1 MEVLQ
6 KDAAGKMT
14 RSIES
19 FRKELGKV
27 RTGRASFSL
36 LDGIKVDYYGTPT
49 PLQQVGTLSVPES
62 RLITVTPW
70 DAKMI
75 GPIEKAIQAGGLGL
89 NPSSDGKVVRIPIPP
104 LTEERRKELVAGEE
118 DGRDARVSVQYPP
131 GGDRGIKREGK
142 KKAISED
149 DEARPE
155 GSEGDRILHQEDRR
169 HPGAKEQESEIEG
182 PSGAS
187 VSSTTASGRRNEP
200 WPYVS
205 PMNAPPADL
214 PDTCPPIH
222 R

>member
-1 MEVLQ
+1 MEALL

-75 GPIEKAIQAGGLGL
+75 GPIEKAIQASGLGL
-89 NPSSDGKVVRIPIPP
+89 NPVNDGKVVRIPIPP
-104 LTEERRKELVAGEE
+104 LTEERRRELAKLVKKMSE
-118 DGRDARVSVQYPP
+118 DARVAV
-131 GGDRGIKREGK
+131 RNIRREAIERMKEKEK
-142 KKAISED
+142 KKEISED
-149 DEARPE
+149 ELKR
-155 GSEGDRILHQEDRR
+155 GHDRIQKETDAFIKKIDEILK
-169 HPGAKEQESEIEG
+169 GKEQEIME
-182 PSGAS
+182 
-187 VSSTTASGRRNEP
+187 V
-200 WPYVS
+200 
-205 PMNAPPADL
+205 
-214 PDTCPPIH
+214 
-222 R
+222 